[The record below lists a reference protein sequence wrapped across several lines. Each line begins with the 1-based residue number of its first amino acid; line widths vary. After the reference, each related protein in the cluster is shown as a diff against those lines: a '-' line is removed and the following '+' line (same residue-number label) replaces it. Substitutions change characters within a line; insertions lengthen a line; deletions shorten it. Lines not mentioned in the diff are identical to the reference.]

1 MKSCHCS
8 SDEFDSTFVKKMEEK
23 KRIQYTTYCRQ
34 KCFCSS
40 QQGLLWPSLLKQ
52 EPLFFTWM
60 IQSII
65 RKCVFVFPP
74 TKPFLSPLLNT
85 NQSYLVFFVQS
96 LKRTDL
102 IKKREIFWHLS
113 LLLISKRGWG
123 EKKKKI
129 LFESEIFFAPTHSLT
144 HPFVIPRPFYHLTTK
159 WFFFSLFQ
167 NVGPQHCSIL

>member
-1 MKSCHCS
+1 MPFTNICKHVNLGNAVITVLTNLIRRLSKNGRKENNES
-8 SDEFDSTFVKKMEEK
+8 
-23 KRIQYTTYCRQ
+23 YCRQ
-34 KCFCSS
+34 KCFCLS

-65 RKCVFVFPP
+65 RQCVFVFPP
-74 TKPFLSPLLNT
+74 TKPFLSPLPNGN

-96 LKRTDL
+96 PKRTDL

-123 EKKKKI
+123 EKKKK
-129 LFESEIFFAPTHSLT
+129 
-144 HPFVIPRPFYHLTTK
+144 
-159 WFFFSLFQ
+159 
-167 NVGPQHCSIL
+167 